1 MINLQDFS
9 LKQLQYF
16 AAVAEFGSFRQAAF
30 RLEITQPT
38 LSNQVAIME
47 KALKVQL
54 FERTRKGINTTPQ
67 GRELLLS
74 ARRVLEE
81 AQGFT
86 TQAALLSGGGIG
98 TYRLGVTP
106 TLGPYLLPHILKP
119 IHDTHSDLKLYVR
132 ENPPSELETGL
143 INGQHDLILTTLPI
157 MSGELIVVNLFREPL
172 KLALAKDHRLAN
184 RTRIKREDLLGEPV
198 LTISEHHLF
207 HRQITELCEE
217 VGAPVLRDYEGTS
230 LDTLRQMV
238 GGEGGTGGTHR
249 VRFSEKSG
257 ALSRQVQRRLTR
269 PRQPSNRRDSR
280 RKPRENI
287 ATAGFLPLRACR
299 QLSGTILFRID
310 PAVGYIKS
318 LLRKFLLF
326 QVRGFRIPRERGFV
340 RRSGRVH
347 RLEAKRN
354 LRLGRGHA

>member
-1 MINLQDFS
+1 MVNLRDFS

-119 IHDTHSDLKLYVR
+119 IHDTHADLKLYVR

-157 MSGELIVVNLFREPL
+157 MSNELIVANLFREPL

-184 RTRIKREDLLGEPV
+184 RPKINREDLLGEPV

-238 GGEGGTGGTHR
+238 VMGMGIAFLPALYAKSEIRNEEELRVADVEGINVVRNHALVWRNTSPAGG
-249 VRFSEKSG
+249 FYKQLSEEIKAIIENNLASDILP
-257 ALSRQVQRRLTR
+257 ATLRTVERRL
-269 PRQPSNRRDSR
+269 S
-280 RKPRENI
+280 
-287 ATAGFLPLRACR
+287 
-299 QLSGTILFRID
+299 
-310 PAVGYIKS
+310 
-318 LLRKFLLF
+318 
-326 QVRGFRIPRERGFV
+326 
-340 RRSGRVH
+340 
-347 RLEAKRN
+347 
-354 LRLGRGHA
+354 

>member
-1 MINLQDFS
+1 MDNLNHFS

-16 AAVAEFGSFRQAAF
+16 AAVAEYGSFRQAAF

-38 LSNQVAIME
+38 LSNQIATME
-47 KALKVQL
+47 RALKVQL

-106 TLGPYLLPHILKP
+106 TLGPYLLPHILNP
-119 IHDTHSDLKLYVR
+119 IHNKYTDLKLYVR

-157 MSGELIVVNLFREPL
+157 MSSELIVAPLFREPL
-172 KLALAKDHRLAN
+172 KLALARDHRLAE
-184 RTRIKREDLLGEPV
+184 RHAIKRQDLLGEPV

-207 HRQITELCEE
+207 HRQITELCEQ

-238 GGEGGTGGTHR
+238 VMGMG
-249 VRFSEKSG
+249 
-257 ALSRQVQRRLTR
+257 
-269 PRQPSNRRDSR
+269 
-280 RKPRENI
+280 I
-287 ATAGFLPLRACR
+287 AFLPALYAKSEIRDTEELRVADVEGISVVRNHALVWRNTSPASSFYR
-299 QLSGTILFRID
+299 QLSDEIKAIIESNLASDIL
-310 PAVGYIKS
+310 PA
-318 LLRKFLLF
+318 
-326 QVRGFRIPRERGFV
+326 
-340 RRSGRVH
+340 
-347 RLEAKRN
+347 AM
-354 LRLGRGHA
+354 

>member
-1 MINLQDFS
+1 MNNLNDFS

-16 AAVAEFGSFRQAAF
+16 AAVAEYGSFRQAAF

-38 LSNQVAIME
+38 LSNQIATME
-47 KALKVQL
+47 RKLKIQL
-54 FERTRKGINTTPQ
+54 FERTRKGTNTTPP

-106 TLGPYLLPHILKP
+106 TLGPYLLPHILNP
-119 IHDTHSDLKLYVR
+119 IHNKHTDLKLYVR
-132 ENPPSELETGL
+132 ENPPGELETGL

-157 MSGELIVVNLFREPL
+157 MSSELTVAPLFREPL
-172 KLALAKDHRLAN
+172 KLALARDHRLAD
-184 RTRIKREDLLGEPV
+184 RPIIKREDLLGEPV

-238 GGEGGTGGTHR
+238 VMGMG
-249 VRFSEKSG
+249 V
-257 ALSRQVQRRLTR
+257 A
-269 PRQPSNRRDSR
+269 
-280 RKPRENI
+280 
-287 ATAGFLPLRACR
+287 FLPALYAKSEIRNEEELRVADVEGINVVR
-299 QLSGTILFRID
+299 NHALVWRNTSPVSGFYKQLSEEIKTIIETNLTSDIL
-310 PAVGYIKS
+310 PVN
-318 LLRKFLLF
+318 LTTN
-326 QVRGFRIPRERGFV
+326 RE
-340 RRSGRVH
+340 
-347 RLEAKRN
+347 K
-354 LRLGRGHA
+354 